1 MKKNKNKKHKTNEQ
15 TEISKEKKNNSIPIS
30 L

>member
-1 MKKNKNKKHKTNEQ
+1 MKKNKNKKYKTNEQ
-15 TEISKEKKNNSIPIS
+15 TEISKEKKNHSIPIS